1 MALRQFLCSVVFLIA
16 TELVAETAP
25 PTSVGAP
32 EVLLD
37 KVAGV
42 VAGRPILYSDIKT
55 KVDKGPL
62 VVVSEF
68 PLDEA
73 AAPYDRALQ
82 DAINFQL
89 VLSRAKE
96 LEIDVRDDEVNEDIK
111 AFLETRNLTRDGL
124 LEHLKQ
130 TGMTFEDYKKD
141 FKDQM
146 ILRKFQGRV
155 IAPLIKLTDKDVE
168 TYYLKRAG
176 AASDLLELILRQV
189 LISVPAGATPAVTEA
204 KRRLA
209 AEVHQKIAD
218 GMAFQEAV
226 KIYSDDSQARESGG
240 LMPPVRAKDLIGVIR
255 SAVEPLEIGQFS
267 LPVQTSIGFHVF
279 LLDDKKFAGS
289 RDFLSKKRQLEGEL
303 RNQEL
308 VEQTR
313 HWLSEQRQRTK
324 VELLPE

>member
-1 MALRQFLCSVVFLIA
+1 MVFRQFLCTVIL
-16 TELVAETAP
+16 LVATQVAAETVPA
-25 PTSVGAP
+25 SEAGAP

-37 KVAGV
+37 KVVGV

-68 PLDEA
+68 PLDET
-73 AAPYDRALQ
+73 AAPYDRALH

-111 AFLETRNLTRDGL
+111 AFLETRNLTQDGL

-176 AASDLLELILRQV
+176 AASDLLDLILRQV
-189 LISVPAGATPAVTEA
+189 LISVPSGAVPEVVEA

-226 KIYSDDSQARESGG
+226 KIYSDESKARENGG
-240 LMPPVRAKDLIGVIR
+240 LMPPVRAKDLITTIR
-255 SAVEPLEIGQFS
+255 NAVEPLEIGQFS
-267 LPVQTSIGFHVF
+267 QPVQTSLGFHIF
-279 LLDDKKFAGS
+279 LLGEKKFAGS
-289 RDFLSKKRQLEGEL
+289 RDFLSKKRQLEADM

-324 VELLPE
+324 VEVLPE